1 MTTKYETEEI
11 TQHGHTYQ
19 VDFYYD
25 PESGAPW
32 DAEDSHGPVSPWVN
46 RGPNPGER
54 VLSKSGSARRY
65 YDFAAALVLAKEE
78 RWGNADFDKTPEQ
91 IAVEAT
97 EQDFELLKAWCDSKW
112 QYIGIRVT
120 RLCECC
126 GNGSAAESSLWDLR
140 SCDLDYETILQD
152 LIGECDF
159 EANNAAIE
167 VTGK

>member
-1 MTTKYETEEI
+1 MIDPYLTKTHE
-11 TQHGHTYQ
+11 QHGHTYQ

-46 RGPNPGER
+46 RGPKPGER
-54 VLSKSGSARRY
+54 VLGTSGSSRRY

-78 RWGNADFDKTPEQ
+78 SWGNADFALSADQ
-91 IAVEAT
+91 IALEAVER
-97 EQDFELLKAWCDSKW
+97 DFELLKAWCASKW

-126 GNGSAAESSLWDLR
+126 GNGSAAESSLWGIR
-140 SCDLDYETILQD
+140 SCDLDYETTLQD